1 MAVVSVV
8 IPVYN
13 ESESIERVSKA
24 LKAQDFKDMEVI
36 FVVDNKTTDDSLAKI
51 NELTR
56 NLEDHLVMIQKDD
69 GILGGA
75 RNIGLDA
82 ARGKYVWFLDADDV
96 PYPDF
101 MSTMYRLAEEHGT
114 DVCQCNFLRSWDADH
129 PQPDWDA
136 RIHVMTGQ
144 ESLYHR
150 AMEEIPVTAWSMLLR
165 REFLLDNDIRFLIV
179 SCCLMI

>member
-1 MAVVSVV
+1 MSVV

-36 FVVDNKTTDDSLAKI
+36 FVVDNKTTDDSLDKI

-114 DVCQCNFLRSWDADH
+114 DVCQ
-129 PQPDWDA
+129 
-136 RIHVMTGQ
+136 
-144 ESLYHR
+144 
-150 AMEEIPVTAWSMLLR
+150 
-165 REFLLDNDIRFLIV
+165 
-179 SCCLMI
+179 